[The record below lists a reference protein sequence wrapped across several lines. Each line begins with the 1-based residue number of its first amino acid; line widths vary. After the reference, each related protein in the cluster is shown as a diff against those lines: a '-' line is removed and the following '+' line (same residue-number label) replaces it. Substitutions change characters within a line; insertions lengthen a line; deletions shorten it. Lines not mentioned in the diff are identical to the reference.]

1 MPHLRTVSPVSR
13 CSLVR
18 MILAQAL
25 GEYGLASAL
34 QEGILQAVV
43 QVEDTLRHP
52 QPIHYGMAGLVV
64 ALLWL
69 FMRRRS

>member
-1 MPHLRTVSPVSR
+1 
-13 CSLVR
+13 

-25 GEYGLASAL
+25 AEYGLVAAL
-34 QEGILQAVV
+34 SESILQARV

-64 ALLWL
+64 VMLWL